1 MGGELEKAK
10 GDLDELTQE
19 KAKTENK
26 LKFVQKK
33 LAQAEEH
40 FDNAEKKLD
49 DVTKKNKDADA
60 KVESANNDLKEA
72 KELSFVEFNPL
83 KAVGN
88 MVKTAATIVKGWWNK
103 DCDEACQQLKAY
115 SSSEYIRKS
124 AEDAAVKGK
133 PETLSKVFGD
143 QLNKMKDTLDALQAK
158 VARHKV
164 LHDHDVNLHKEIMG
178 ELEKEFADIKKAL
191 ADLGVQIAT
200 IEAKRHALDK
210 VVTILSNRLQSM
222 ISAQADKIDAEER
235 RIART
240 EKDTQA
246 MITRMEL
253 AEAKLNKIAAQNKE
267 CKEGVAALKKD
278 AKEKEKE
285 VAILKRATETL
296 AEDLAKADEKTQELV
311 DRAAAHK
318 AKMAAEIKNVE
329 NEAQETETAVKEILE
344 DTDSVWNKKKA
355 VDAQT
360 DNLNAKSDTQQEEIK
375 QKEKQA
381 DATKKKADEIIEDKL
396 MRL

>member
-1 MGGELEKAK
+1 MG
-10 GDLDELTQE
+10 
-19 KAKTENK
+19 
-26 LKFVQKK
+26 
-33 LAQAEEH
+33 
-40 FDNAEKKLD
+40 
-49 DVTKKNKDADA
+49 TKKNKDADA

-72 KELSFVEFNPL
+72 KELSFVEFNPI
-83 KAVGN
+83 KAAAK
-88 MVKTAATIVKGWWNK
+88 MVKSAAAIVGGWWNK
-103 DCDEACQQLKAY
+103 DCDEACQQLKKY
-115 SSSEYIRKS
+115 SSNEYIRHS

-200 IEAKRHALDK
+200 IEAKRHSLDK

-285 VAILKRATETL
+285 VAILKRATEIL
-296 AEDLAKADEKTQELV
+296 AEDLTKADEKTQELV

-329 NEAQETETAVKEILE
+329 NEAQETETAIKEILE